1 MIKLKSFVATTAFL
15 VLSQYTSTAIANDAS
30 PAMTP
35 INNMFDAM
43 REHDGEKL
51 LAQFVEGAM
60 LERAHKDN
68 SIKQTELA
76 KFAAFVSQTDK
87 HLDEHLFNVTIKT
100 SDNLASAWT
109 PYAFYLDGKLSHC
122 GVNSFQMIK
131 QNNQWKIRYLID
143 NQHLG
148 DCTTFIENH
157 KKTSN

>member
-1 MIKLKSFVATTAFL
+1 MIKLKSFVATTAFV
-15 VLSQYTSTAIANDAS
+15 VLSQYSSTAIAKDAS
-30 PAMTP
+30 RAMTP

-60 LERAHKDN
+60 LERAQKDN

-148 DCTTFIENH
+148 DCNTFIENH

>member
-1 MIKLKSFVATTAFL
+1 MINLKPLMPIATLFILTHQ
-15 VLSQYTSTAIANDAS
+15 VSYAS
-30 PAMTP
+30 GVPEFPAMTP

-43 REHDGEKL
+43 REHNGEKL
-51 LAQFVEGAM
+51 LAQFVEGAK
-60 LERAHKDN
+60 LERAQKDN

-76 KFAAFVSQTDK
+76 KFAAFISQTDK

-122 GVNSFQMIK
+122 GVNSFQMVK
-131 QNNQWKIRYLID
+131 QNEQWKIRYLID

-148 DCTTFIENH
+148 DCQAFIEKH